1 MKRRKRIQRVVMVEP
16 RSPRFHVF
24 NFVRLPRLGL
34 PLLGTLLKQRGYQ
47 VTIFCEDLAPID
59 WDELAQADL
68 VCLSTVICTAP
79 RAYEIARSCAD
90 RGIPTVIG
98 GPHVTFVPEEALQFC
113 DFVVR
118 GEGEETLLELVEA
131 LNEGMPL
138 HGIKGLSFRDG
149 DQKVHNPPRP
159 LMHDLDA
166 LPFPDFSLI
175 RGSERMSLTPIMTSR
190 GCPYN
195 CIFCSV
201 TAMFGRRFRRRSV
214 ENVMEELRLRR
225 PTSVFFYDDI
235 FNADSERMAQLL
247 EAMLREGITPDWSAQ
262 CHTHLILQQRDL
274 LPLMRRSG
282 CFAVYLGFESIN
294 PASLKEYQ
302 KRQTVEEIREA
313 ICLLHRHGILV
324 HGMFIFGADS
334 DDLVT
339 FKETV
344 KFALRNRIDTAQ
356 FLVLTPVPGTPL
368 FQRLES
374 EGRILT
380 RDWRYY
386 DGHHVVFRP
395 AKMSPATLQ
404 IAATKAMQ
412 IFYSLT
418 AIAHYSIG
426 VRDWIRDL
434 SRPLLTMLKGRI
446 REVIR
451 QLFHTREL
459 VSVALRLYGWWQMK
473 SFARW
478 QSQFARWLKERWE
491 DVVDT
496 KPPVLADEP

>member
-1 MKRRKRIQRVVMVEP
+1 MSRRKRIQRVVMVEP

-59 WDELAQADL
+59 WDELARADL

-79 RAYEIARSCAD
+79 RAYKIARFCAD

-131 LNEGMPL
+131 LNEGISL

-149 DQKVHNPPRP
+149 DQTVHNPPRP
-159 LMHDLDA
+159 LVYDLDA

-175 RGSERMSLTPIMTSR
+175 RGNERMSLTPILTSR

-235 FNADSERMAQLL
+235 FNADGERMAQLL

-313 ICLLHRHGILV
+313 IYLLHRHGILV

-334 DDLVT
+334 DDLAT

-380 RDWRYY
+380 REWRYY

-404 IAATKAMQ
+404 IAAAKAMQ

-418 AIAHYSIG
+418 AIAHYSVG

-434 SRPLLTMLKGRI
+434 SRPLLTMLKGKI

-459 VSVALRLYGWWQMK
+459 VSIALRLYGWWQMK
-473 SFARW
+473 HFARW

-496 KPPVLADEP
+496 KPPVWADEP